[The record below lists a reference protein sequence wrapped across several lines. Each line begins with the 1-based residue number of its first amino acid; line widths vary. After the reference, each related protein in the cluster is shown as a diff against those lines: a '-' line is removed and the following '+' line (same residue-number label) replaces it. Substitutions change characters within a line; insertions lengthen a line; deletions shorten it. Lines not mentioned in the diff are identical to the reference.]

1 MRRSLRAF
9 VSSAFSL
16 PTETLMPTIHVNLG
30 LRSYDILVGHGILD
44 RIGAEYARLNLGAK
58 AAIVTNPTVSALY
71 LSLVQNSLED
81 SGIEVHVV
89 TVPDGE
95 KYKTLDTVGA
105 IHGKLMKA
113 GLDRTS
119 CVVTLGG
126 GVIGDMAGFV
136 AATYMRGINF
146 VQIPTTLEAQVDAS
160 VGGKTAVDHE
170 SGKNM
175 VGAFYQPRFVLIDTG
190 TLLSLDKRDVRSG
203 LAEVI
208 KHGLI
213 RDQALVDFLDEK
225 MEQVAELEIE
235 ADDLDWLIARNCEI
249 KAGVVEADET
259 EKGLR
264 EILNYGH
271 TVGHAIESASSFR
284 LRHGEAI
291 ALGMMAEARIAV
303 EKGICEEDTLTLQN
317 ALLKRTGL
325 GVWSRDVRQSAVIEL
340 MASDKKAREGVIRF
354 VLLEG
359 VGRVIHSDD
368 VSASEIAAGLAY
380 VKEIATPF

>member
-1 MRRSLRAF
+1 MKT
-9 VSSAFSL
+9 V
-16 PTETLMPTIHVNLG
+16 PVNLG
-30 LRSYDILVGHGILD
+30 SRSYDIHVGHGILD
-44 RIGAEYARLNLGAK
+44 RIGTTYVDLGLGAK
-58 AAIVTNPTVSALY
+58 AAIVTNPTVAALY
-71 LSLVQNSLED
+71 LNPVQRSLEAA
-81 SGIEVHVV
+81 GIDTSVV

-95 KYKTLDTVGA
+95 EYKTLETVATIQGEL
-105 IHGKLMKA
+105 IQA

-126 GVIGDMAGFV
+126 GVIGDMAGFC
-136 AATYMRGINF
+136 AATYMRGIDF

-160 VGGKTAVDHE
+160 VGGKTAVDHAQ
-170 SGKNM
+170 GKNM
-175 VGAFYQPRFVLIDTG
+175 VGAFHQPKLVLIDTG
-190 TLLSLDKRDVRSG
+190 TLMSLPKRDVRSG

-213 RDQALVDFLDEK
+213 RDQELTDFLCDR

-235 ADDLDWLIARNCEI
+235 AEDLDWLIAKNCAI

-271 TVGHAIESASSFR
+271 TIGHAIESASGFR

-291 ALGMMAEARIAV
+291 ALGMMAEAKIAV
-303 EKGICEEDTLTLQN
+303 DKGVCGTDTMDLQN
-317 ALLKRTGL
+317 QLISRTGGL
-325 GVWSRDVRQSAVIEL
+325 GGWDDRVQDHQVIEL

-359 VGRVIHSDD
+359 VGQTVHCDD
-368 VSASEIAAGLAY
+368 VSAD
-380 VKEIATPF
+380 EIATSLQYVRETAS